1 METMQPW
8 ATGFNRPKTIPL
20 QSPMPMQ
27 MPRPAQTLSREEQ
40 MEARRLAEES
50 NFSYAGY
57 QVVRRE
63 YISHRFDPAM
73 TVRSNSVTFNNACIK
88 ALENATYVQ
97 FLINPTEKKLIVRR
111 CDSGARDA
119 IRWCVVKNDARKS
132 RQITCKPFAERLFAM
147 MEWESDYRYRFQ
159 GMRIRYYDDEMY
171 LFDLSAD
178 ERFAPMKKDE
188 NGKRIVSAPI
198 LPENWNGSYGMSVE
212 EHDMSTQVNFLDGFI
227 SPSDIEGD
235 GDTEQEH
242 AMIPE
247 ETE

>member
-8 ATGFNRPKTIPL
+8 TTGFNRPK
-20 QSPMPMQ
+20 PMPPMQ
-27 MPRPAQTLSREEQ
+27 MPMQRPQQTLSREEQ
-40 MEARRLAEES
+40 LEARRLAEES

-63 YISHRFDPAM
+63 FISHKFDPAM
-73 TVRSNSVTFNNACIK
+73 TVRVNSVTFNNACIK

-119 IRWCVVKNDARKS
+119 IRWCVVKGEARKS
-132 RQITCKPFAERLFAM
+132 RQITCKLFAERIFAM
-147 MEWESDYRYRFQ
+147 MGWESDYRYRFQ
-159 GMRIRYYDDEMY
+159 GMRIRYFDDEMY

-188 NGKRIVSAPI
+188 NGKRIISAPV

-212 EHDMSTQVNFLDGFI
+212 EHDMSTQVNFLDGFYTE
-227 SPSDIEGD
+227 SEVEETDKADKPELTVTSE
-235 GDTEQEH
+235 DTE
-242 AMIPE
+242 
-247 ETE
+247 

>member
-8 ATGFNRPKTIPL
+8 TTGFNRPKPL
-20 QSPMPMQ
+20 PPMQ
-27 MPRPAQTLSREEQ
+27 MPMQRPQQTLSREEQ
-40 MEARRLAEES
+40 LEARRLAEES

-63 YISHRFDPAM
+63 FISHRFDPAM
-73 TVRSNSVTFNNACIK
+73 TVRVNSVTFNNACIK

-119 IRWCVVKNDARKS
+119 IRWCVVKGEARKS
-132 RQITCKPFAERLFAM
+132 RQITCKLFAERIFAM
-147 MEWESDYRYRFQ
+147 MGWESDYRYRFQ
-159 GMRIRYYDDEMY
+159 GMRIRYFDDEMY
-171 LFDLSAD
+171 LFDLSVD

-188 NGKRIVSAPI
+188 NGKRIVSAPV

-212 EHDMSTQVNFLDGFI
+212 EHDMSTQMNFLDGFYTESEVEEKDKADKPESTVI
-227 SPSDIEGD
+227 SE
-235 GDTEQEH
+235 DTE
-242 AMIPE
+242 
-247 ETE
+247 

>member
-8 ATGFNRPKTIPL
+8 TTGFNRPKPL
-20 QSPMPMQ
+20 TPQMPMQ
-27 MPRPAQTLSREEQ
+27 RPQQALSREEQ
-40 MEARRLAEES
+40 LEARRLAEES

-63 YISHRFDPAM
+63 FISHRFDPAM
-73 TVRSNSVTFNNACIK
+73 TVRVNSVTFNNACIK

-119 IRWCVVKNDARKS
+119 IRWCVVKGEARKS
-132 RQITCKPFAERLFAM
+132 RQITCKLFAERIFAM
-147 MEWESDYRYRFQ
+147 MAWESDYRYRFQ
-159 GMRIRYYDDEMY
+159 GMRIRYFDDEMY

-178 ERFAPMKKDE
+178 ERFAPMKKDA
-188 NGKRIVSAPI
+188 NGKRIISAPV

-212 EHDMSTQVNFLDGFI
+212 EHDISTQVNFLDGFYTE
-227 SPSDIEGD
+227 SEVEETDKADKPELTVTSE
-235 GDTEQEH
+235 DTE
-242 AMIPE
+242 
-247 ETE
+247 

>member
-8 ATGFNRPKTIPL
+8 TTGFNRPKPL
-20 QSPMPMQ
+20 PPMQ
-27 MPRPAQTLSREEQ
+27 MPMQRPQQTLSREEQ
-40 MEARRLAEES
+40 LEARRLAEES

-63 YISHRFDPAM
+63 FISHRFDPAM
-73 TVRSNSVTFNNACIK
+73 TVRVNSVTFNNACIK

-119 IRWCVVKNDARKS
+119 IRWCVVKGEARKS
-132 RQITCKPFAERLFAM
+132 RQITCKLFAERIFAM
-147 MEWESDYRYRFQ
+147 MGWESDYRYRFQ
-159 GMRIRYYDDEMY
+159 GMRIRYFDDEMY

-188 NGKRIVSAPI
+188 NGKRIVSAPV

-212 EHDMSTQVNFLDGFI
+212 EHDMSTQMNFLDGFYTESEVEEKDKADKPEATVI
-227 SPSDIEGD
+227 SE
-235 GDTEQEH
+235 DTE
-242 AMIPE
+242 
-247 ETE
+247 

>member
-1 METMQPW
+1 METIQPW
-8 ATGFNRPKTIPL
+8 TTGFNRPKPL
-20 QSPMPMQ
+20 PPMQ
-27 MPRPAQTLSREEQ
+27 RPQQTLSREEQ
-40 MEARRLAEES
+40 LEARRLSEES

-63 YISHRFDPAM
+63 FISHRFDPAM
-73 TVRSNSVTFNNACIK
+73 TVRVNSVTFNNACIK

-119 IRWCVVKNDARKS
+119 IRWCVVKGEARKS
-132 RQITCKPFAERLFAM
+132 RQITCKLFAERIFAM
-147 MEWESDYRYRFQ
+147 MGWESDYRYRFQ
-159 GMRIRYYDDEMY
+159 GMRIRYFDDEMY

-188 NGKRIVSAPI
+188 NGKRIVSAPV

-212 EHDMSTQVNFLDGFI
+212 EHDMSTQVNFLDGFYTE
-227 SPSDIEGD
+227 SEVEETDKADKPELTVTSEDIE
-235 GDTEQEH
+235 
-242 AMIPE
+242 
-247 ETE
+247 